1 MPSVKNR
8 NVNKETKTLGKILK
22 TFRDTI
28 SEIIGE
34 SEVKKRSTE
43 FAVSIADGALKLAQS
58 KTKAEEVRA
67 KVRSPEESSPIL
79 GNNLETRIRK
89 QSK

>member
-1 MPSVKNR
+1 MPSVKDR
-8 NVNKETKTLGKILK
+8 NANKETKTLGKILK
-22 TFRDTI
+22 TYLDTI

-34 SEVKKRSTE
+34 PEVKKRATE
-43 FAVSIADGALKLAQS
+43 FAVSITDGALKLAQS

-67 KVRSPEESSPIL
+67 KIRNTEESPQTL
-79 GNNLETRIRK
+79 GNDLKTGIRK